1 MCRKSCETI
10 IGSDQEFAMIV
21 IIGEKKAFSVSIS
34 DHSKATKCTVGWNK
48 IIWEVFL
55 DIFCTFKP
63 VYSTQCPRKSSKGWW
78 NQEIDEKIDF
88 FQRQFSTILGLKMSC
103 LQNKNYLNAEIR
115 CIWHIQNSFV
125 SKSSIKKVKMLV
137 KSAKID
143 EKNRKNFEKK
153 IILPTFS
160 REEAHFWL
168 KSMTLTHSK
177 PNRMNLS
184 WCIFL

>member
-1 MCRKSCETI
+1 MWRESCKTS

-34 DHSKATKCTVGWNK
+34 DHSKATKCTMGWNK

-55 DIFCTFKP
+55 DILCTFKP
-63 VYSTQCPRKSSKGWW
+63 VFLAQCPGKSSKGWW

-88 FQRQFSTILGLKMSC
+88 FQRQFSTVLGLKMSC

-125 SKSSIKKVKMLV
+125 SKSSIKKGQNVGQKCQNWQ
-137 KSAKID
+137 
-143 EKNRKNFEKK
+143 KN
-153 IILPTFS
+153 
-160 REEAHFWL
+160 
-168 KSMTLTHSK
+168 
-177 PNRMNLS
+177 
-184 WCIFL
+184 